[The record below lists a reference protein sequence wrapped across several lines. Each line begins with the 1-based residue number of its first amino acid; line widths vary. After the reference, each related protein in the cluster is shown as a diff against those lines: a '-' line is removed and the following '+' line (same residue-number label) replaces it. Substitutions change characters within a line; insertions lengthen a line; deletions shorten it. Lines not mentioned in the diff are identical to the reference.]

1 MPLQNSVHCTY
12 APTRFS
18 SLYICP
24 YKTQFTVHMP
34 NTKLSSLYTC
44 PYRTQFTVHMPLQN
58 SVHCTYAPTKLSSLY
73 ICPYKTQFTVHMPL
87 QNSVHCTYAPTR
99 LSSLH
104 ICPDK
109 TISSGT
115 ICAMTRGQFKL
126 ITLNP
131 SNSTQIGCHDSRN
144 QALRSYRSMTLSEF
158 VTNKRNNHK
167 ALICNANV
175 KHIGYTLNTADAKLK
190 TRNRGQK
197 TELTGRSPLRRQRSE
212 SDCSAIE
219 EEQELEQE
227 EEEE

>member
-12 APTRFS
+12 APTRLS
-18 SLYICP
+18 SLYICL

-58 SVHCTYAPTKLSSLY
+58 SVHY
-73 ICPYKTQFTVHMPL
+73 
-87 QNSVHCTYAPTR
+87 TYAPTR